1 MIFHKSLFDL
11 KRDKLGSV
19 IVDPSVLVESNNPDL
34 DYDEYRQCVNR
45 NVIINPTKLQAKNF
59 FG

>member
-34 DYDEYRQCVNR
+34 DYDEYRKCVNR
-45 NVIINPTKLQAKNF
+45 NIIINPNKLQAKNF